1 LQSPP
6 KVAVSLQ
13 PISEV
18 SRTLWKIAQKRS
30 DMKIFKF
37 IMIMI
42 FCITQ
47 VAMQVI
53 LAATAQEGEASY
65 YADSLNGQ
73 QTASGELYDKGAL
86 SAAHRSLPFGTKV
99 KVTYLKSGLSVV
111 VIINDRGPNANDR
124 IIDLSGAAAKRIGLI
139 DAGHGRV
146 RLEVIE
152 P

>member
-1 LQSPP
+1 
-6 KVAVSLQ
+6 
-13 PISEV
+13 
-18 SRTLWKIAQKRS
+18 
-30 DMKIFKF
+30 MKIFKF
-37 IMIMI
+37 MVIMI

-47 VAMQVI
+47 GAMQGI

-111 VIINDRGPNANDR
+111 VVINDRGPNANDR

-146 RLEVIE
+146 RLDVIE

>member
-1 LQSPP
+1 
-6 KVAVSLQ
+6 
-13 PISEV
+13 
-18 SRTLWKIAQKRS
+18 
-30 DMKIFKF
+30 MKIFKF
-37 IMIMI
+37 MVIMI

-47 VAMQVI
+47 GAMQVI
-53 LAATAQEGEASY
+53 LAATAQEGEASF

-73 QTASGELYDKGAL
+73 QTASGELYDKNAL

-111 VIINDRGPNANDR
+111 VVINDRGPNANDR

>member
-1 LQSPP
+1 
-6 KVAVSLQ
+6 
-13 PISEV
+13 
-18 SRTLWKIAQKRS
+18 
-30 DMKIFKF
+30 MKIFKF
-37 IMIMI
+37 MVIMI

-47 VAMQVI
+47 GAMQVI
-53 LAATAQEGEASY
+53 LAATPQEGEASF

-73 QTASGELYDKGAL
+73 QTASGELYDKNAL

-99 KVTYLKSGLSVV
+99 KVTYLESGLSVV
-111 VIINDRGPNANDR
+111 VVINDRGPNANDR